1 MEGMFVNDACK
12 IIHLGA
18 MDRHMYASG
27 ITNLSNEAP
36 YIGYSIEWI
45 QKTIVGF
52 FTPQVH
58 SSSKHSCGVT
68 DELQCLCIDI
78 IQSTKDAHMEDVVL
92 PIDRVST
99 SKTEEM
105 LRKIPD

>member
-1 MEGMFVNDACK
+1 MLGNDACT

-18 MDRHMYASG
+18 MDRLIHEAG
-27 ITNLSNEAP
+27 LTNLSNEAP
-36 YIGYSIEWI
+36 YTGYSIDWM

-52 FTPQVH
+52 FTSQVH
-58 SSSKHSCGVT
+58 DSSKHSCGVT

-78 IQSTKDAHMEDVVL
+78 IQSTKDAHVGDVVL
-92 PIDRVST
+92 PIDRSSP

-105 LRKIPD
+105 LRKMPD